1 MQAVRVRCCMARAP
15 GAAAAHVRPQRL
27 RGGGAARP
35 LEATASFDHPTINA
49 LAVSLVH
56 GVQRELVAESV
67 LHTPIGTPLTCIRS
81 NELPVAPPLAADGA
95 DVRLLDDAAL
105 ASEAACLATP
115 AEPVER
121 EAERVS
127 AARATL
133 ARLRAP
139 AEASAGGGPLS
150 PHAAAAG
157 QRPAAGMGA
166 VGGPPRLAPAL
177 GEGAAEDSILYQL
190 EVWQRRMALLECGEL
205 AAEYAKRSAPVRR
218 RRRRAVVRALRE
230 ARTLLRTVSP
240 GATPPATPA
249 SSHDDGDVPDATKAA
264 STESP

>member
-1 MQAVRVRCCMARAP
+1 MQTFRVRAP
-15 GAAAAHVRPQRL
+15 GTVTRPQR
-27 RGGGAARP
+27 GGAARP
-35 LEATASFDHPTINA
+35 CAAMASFGYPTINA
-49 LAVSLVH
+49 MAVSLVH

-81 NELPVAPPLAADGA
+81 NELPVAPPVAADGA

-105 ASEAACLATP
+105 ASEAACLATV
-115 AEPVER
+115 EPVER

-139 AEASAGGGPLS
+139 AEASAGGGPLT

-157 QRPAAGMGA
+157 QRPAAGLNA
-166 VGGPPRLAPAL
+166 PRLAVTLA
-177 GEGAAEDSILYQL
+177 EAAEAESILYQL

-205 AAEYAKRSAPVRR
+205 AAELSKRSAPVRR

-230 ARTLLRTVSP
+230 ARTVLRAVSP
-240 GATPPATPA
+240 ATTPA
-249 SSHDDGDVPDATKAA
+249 ASHDDGDAP
-264 STESP
+264 